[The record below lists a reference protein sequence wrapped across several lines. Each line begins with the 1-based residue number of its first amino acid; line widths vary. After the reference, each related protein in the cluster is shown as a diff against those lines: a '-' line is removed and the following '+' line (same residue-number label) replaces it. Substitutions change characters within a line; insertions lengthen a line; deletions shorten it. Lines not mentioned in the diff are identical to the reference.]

1 MEYKEDDYLMISGIQ
16 HFKFCRRQW
25 ALIHIEQQWAENVHT
40 VVGEL
45 MHKKVHDPYLTE
57 KRKDVLITR
66 ALPVSSRTLGVRGEC
81 DVVEFH
87 KCEDGVKLY
96 GHRGLYQVLPIEYK
110 KGKPKISEEDILQL
124 TAQAMC
130 LEEMFSTVVNEGALF
145 YGETRRR
152 EAIAITEE
160 LRCQVKEMFQ
170 EMHQYYERHYTPK
183 VKWSKSCNGCSLKD
197 ICLPKLGKTISV
209 KEYMNQALSE
219 EEE

>member
-16 HFKFCRRQW
+16 HFCFCRRQW

-66 ALPVSSRTLGVRGEC
+66 ALPVASRTLGISGEC

-87 KCEDGVKLY
+87 KRDEGVKLH
-96 GHRGLYQVLPIEYK
+96 GHRGLYEIYPIEYK
-110 KGKPKISEEDILQL
+110 KGKLKKSEEDVLQL
-124 TAQAMC
+124 AAQVMC
-130 LEEMFSTVVNEGALF
+130 LEEMFSTDISEGALF

-152 EAIAITEE
+152 ESVKITEE
-160 LRCQVKEMFQ
+160 LRRQVKDMVL
-170 EMHQYYERHYTPK
+170 EMHQYYDRKYTPQ
-183 VKWSKSCNGCSLKD
+183 VKYGKHCSSCSLKD
-197 ICLPKLGKTISV
+197 ICIPKIGKAVSV
-209 KEYMNQALSE
+209 KRYLTQALE
-219 EEE
+219 DME